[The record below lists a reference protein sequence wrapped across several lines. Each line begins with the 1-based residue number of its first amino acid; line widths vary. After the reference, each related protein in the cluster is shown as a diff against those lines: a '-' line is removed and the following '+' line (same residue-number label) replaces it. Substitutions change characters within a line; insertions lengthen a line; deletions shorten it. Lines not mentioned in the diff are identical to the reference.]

1 MRVAIASRI
10 FEPEPSAAS
19 FRLGALASGFAGTG
33 AEVRVLTVRPV
44 PALRAGRGAAGDDH
58 RPYRVTRFPVLRD
71 RSGYVRGYLQYLSF
85 DVPLFFRI
93 LCGPKQDAIVVEP
106 PPTTAFSA
114 TLAAGIRRIPVF
126 AYAADVW
133 SDASESTGA
142 PRPVVGLVRWM
153 ERFAWTRARGVYSVN
168 DGVSARVREIA
179 PRANIETVGNGI
191 DTEVFSSEGPVA
203 PEALERAG
211 GEAYAIYTGTASEWQ
226 GAEIFVRA
234 VSELQRRGVPL
245 RLIFLGQ
252 GTALP
257 ELERLATE
265 LGARVEFHGPVPPE
279 QAAAWQR
286 GAAVS
291 VASIRPGAGY
301 DFAYPTKIFAAWGCG
316 TPVVYAGPGPA
327 RSVLAE
333 HPDLGCGVDFD
344 ASAVAD
350 ALHRIAFLEEPS
362 RERISTWARANVS
375 LAGVAD
381 RAVRFTRERLA
392 ADRNSR

>member
-19 FRLGALASGFAGTG
+19 FRLGALASEFVRGG
-33 AEVRVLTVRPV
+33 ARVRVLSVRPV
-44 PALRAGRGAAGDDH
+44 RALRAGRGAAGDER

-93 LCGPKQDAIVVEP
+93 LLGPKQDAIVVEP
-106 PPTTAFSA
+106 PPTTAFFA
-114 TLAAGIRRIPVF
+114 TVAAGLRRMPVF

-142 PRPVVGLVRWM
+142 PRAVVSVVRWM
-153 ERFAWTRARGVYSVN
+153 ERFAWSRARGVYSVN
-168 DGVSARVREIA
+168 DGVTQRVREIA
-179 PRANIETVGNGI
+179 PRAVVETVGNGI
-191 DTEVFSSEGPVA
+191 DTAVFSPDGPVA
-203 PEALERAG
+203 AEALERAG

-234 VSELQRRGVPL
+234 VSELQHRGIPL

-257 ELERLATE
+257 ELERLSTE

-286 GAAVS
+286 GAVVS

-301 DFAYPTKIFAAWGCG
+301 DFAYPTKVFAAWGCG

-327 RSVLAE
+327 RAVLAAN
-333 HPDLGCGVDFD
+333 PQLGEGVDFD
-344 ASAVAD
+344 VAGVAD
-350 ALHRIAFLEEPS
+350 ALSRVAFAEASSRQGIAE
-362 RERISTWARANVS
+362 WARGNVS
-375 LAGVAD
+375 LSGVAG
-381 RAVRFTRERLA
+381 RAAAFTRDRLSLGT
-392 ADRNSR
+392 DGR